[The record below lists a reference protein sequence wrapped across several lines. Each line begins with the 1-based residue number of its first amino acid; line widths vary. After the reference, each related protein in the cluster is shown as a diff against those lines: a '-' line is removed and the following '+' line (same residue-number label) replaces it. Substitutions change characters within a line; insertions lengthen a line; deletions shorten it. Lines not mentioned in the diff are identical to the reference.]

1 MVPDE
6 DIKALMRRLDNDHD
20 GEVSFSDFFGSLLP
34 YFIYGNLKSLNQKN
48 PLAVEASK
56 PTSLRKQLRKMQIK
70 GGTAMLAEGKIK
82 NRAKSAKLGQNTF
95 SKGYFN
101 KHQDLL
107 VFEEGKKYDYTE
119 KDPQGFVCIR
129 NKSPGQFQ
137 KESPGKE
144 NRNMQTVQQKPK
156 YLFHQ
161 DQPELH
167 FYRSPALSNNKGLI
181 RKNINL

>member
-70 GGTAMLAEGKIK
+70 GGTALLAEGKIK

-101 KHQDLL
+101 KH
-107 VFEEGKKYDYTE
+107 
-119 KDPQGFVCIR
+119 
-129 NKSPGQFQ
+129 
-137 KESPGKE
+137 
-144 NRNMQTVQQKPK
+144 
-156 YLFHQ
+156 
-161 DQPELH
+161 
-167 FYRSPALSNNKGLI
+167 
-181 RKNINL
+181 